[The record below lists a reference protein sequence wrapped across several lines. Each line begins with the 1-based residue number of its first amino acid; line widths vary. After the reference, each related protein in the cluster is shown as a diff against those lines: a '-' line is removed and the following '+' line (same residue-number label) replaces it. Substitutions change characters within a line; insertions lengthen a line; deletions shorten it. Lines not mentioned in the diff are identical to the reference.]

1 MLPQYIEVR
10 GMVIK
15 MRKVALI
22 FIITMLAFYALAQQ
36 PYDEVAKAVFES
48 LKTGN
53 YSILEPYLDENMK
66 EAFNEKSF
74 NALREQ
80 MISKYGGLKS
90 FEFIEEGKSGKF
102 ALAYYRFQFEKANV
116 TLRLVFSQTNGEY
129 KLSGLWIQK
138 VVWREKG
145 IPLPL
150 AVGLPILGGILALL
164 TFYTLGFK
172 KIKGAELILGFFL
185 VAITLFIQ
193 PVIQQAPFLA
203 LGIKSNADITAKGF
217 AFTAITAIWL
227 GFIAGFFQEGLKYAF
242 MRNKRLK
249 EALFVGIGFGLG
261 EAILVP
267 LLQVVQSFILG
278 GLTVQLTQAL
288 LSLFERYIATL
299 FHGGTT
305 ITLAYAYKNGFGRKA
320 LVVLSIVH
328 GAIDTFASYYQL
340 TNSQIS
346 LIMTYGTI
354 TAITLILLWYAIP
367 KAKVEGEEGKV
378 VW

>member
-1 MLPQYIEVR
+1 
-10 GMVIK
+10 

-53 YSILEPYLDENMK
+53 YSILEPYLDERMK
-66 EAFNEKSF
+66 EAFNEKAF

-80 MISKYGGLKS
+80 MSSKYGGLKS
-90 FEFIEEGKSGKF
+90 FEFIEEEKSGKF
-102 ALAYYRFQFEKANV
+102 VVAYYRFEFEKADV
-116 TLRLVFSQTNGEY
+116 TLKLVFSQTNGEY
-129 KLSGLWIQK
+129 KLSGIWIQK

-164 TFYTLGFK
+164 TFYTAGFK

-193 PVIQQAPFLA
+193 PIIQQAPFLA
-203 LGIKSNADITAKGF
+203 LGIKSNADIIAKGF
-217 AFTAITAIWL
+217 AFTVITSVWL
-227 GFIAGFFQEGLKYAF
+227 GFVAGFFQEGLKYAF
-242 MRNKRLK
+242 VRNKGLK
-249 EALFVGIGFGLG
+249 EVLFVGIGFGLG
-261 EAILVP
+261 EAVLVP
-267 LLQVVQSFILG
+267 LIQIVQSFMIG
-278 GLTVQLTQAL
+278 VPPIQLTQAL
-288 LSLFERYIATL
+288 LSSFERYMATL

-320 LVVLSIVH
+320 LVVLSIAH
-328 GAIDTFASYYQL
+328 GVIDTFASYYQL

-346 LIMTYGTI
+346 LIMTYSTI
-354 TAITLILLWYAIP
+354 TAITLILLRYGIP
-367 KAKVEGEEGKV
+367 KAKVEGEEEKV

>member
-1 MLPQYIEVR
+1 
-10 GMVIK
+10 

-53 YSILEPYLDENMK
+53 YSILEPYLDEKMK

-80 MISKYGGLKS
+80 MISKYGNLES
-90 FEFIEEGKSGKF
+90 FEFIKKGKAGTF
-102 ALAYYRFQFEKANV
+102 TLGYYRFEFEKADV
-116 TLRLVFSQTNGEY
+116 TLKLVFSQTNGEY

-138 VVWREKG
+138 VVWRERG

-150 AVGLPILGGILALL
+150 AVGLTILGGILALL
-164 TFYTLGFK
+164 TFYTAGFK

-193 PVIQQAPFLA
+193 PIIQQAPFLA
-203 LGIKSNADITAKGF
+203 LEIKSNADIIAKGF
-217 AFTAITAIWL
+217 TFTVITAIWL

-242 MRNKRLK
+242 VRNKTLK

-261 EAILVP
+261 EAVLVP
-267 LLQVVQSFILG
+267 LLQLIQSFTLG
-278 GLTVQLTQAL
+278 GLPPVQLTQAL
-288 LSLFERYIATL
+288 LGSFERYIATL

-320 LVVLSIVH
+320 LVALSIAH
-328 GAIDTFASYYQL
+328 GVIDTFASYYQL
-340 TNSQIS
+340 MNSQIS
-346 LIMTYGTI
+346 LIITYGTI
-354 TAITLILLWYAIP
+354 TAITLILLRYGIP
-367 KAKVEGEEGKV
+367 KAKVEKEEEKV